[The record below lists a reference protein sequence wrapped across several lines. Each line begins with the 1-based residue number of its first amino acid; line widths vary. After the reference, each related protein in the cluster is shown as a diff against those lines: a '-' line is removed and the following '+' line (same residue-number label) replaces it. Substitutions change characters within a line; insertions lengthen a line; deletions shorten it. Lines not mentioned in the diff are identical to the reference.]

1 MDRRQ
6 FLGMGLVA
14 LSFFAVSPSFGQS
27 GKIFTGIISGV
38 AVGGYDPVAYFQ
50 QGEAVKGNPEIS
62 LEYLGANWRFSSL
75 KTKLYLRP
83 ILNNMR
89 RNMVGIVRLPR
100 QRAIWPRAIQRL
112 GTLRMVSFI

>member
-38 AVGGYDPVAYFQ
+38 AVGGYDPL
-50 QGEAVKGNPEIS
+50 PI
-62 LEYLGANWRFSSL
+62 FS
-75 KTKLYLRP
+75 
-83 ILNNMR
+83 
-89 RNMVGIVRLPR
+89 
-100 QRAIWPRAIQRL
+100 RAKR
-112 GTLRMVSFI
+112 